1 MLSGKQKR
9 YLRSLAQN
17 QRAMFQ
23 IGKDGLSD
31 NLIHTV
37 DDALEAHE
45 LVKIKFLK
53 TVSEDH
59 DEIAFDLAMNTGSE
73 IVQTIGHTIVLYRR
87 AKEPKIILP

>member
-9 YLRSLAQN
+9 YLRSIAQT
-17 QRAMFQ
+17 QRALFQ

-37 DDALEAHE
+37 DDALEARE
-45 LVKIKFLK
+45 LIKIKMLK

-59 DEIAFDLAMNTGSE
+59 EEIIFDLARLTHSE
-73 IVQTIGHTIVLYRR
+73 IVQTIGNTFVLYRR
-87 AKEPKIILP
+87 SREPRITLP

>member
-9 YLRSLAQN
+9 YLRSIAQT
-17 QRAMFQ
+17 QRALFQ

-37 DDALEAHE
+37 DDALEARE
-45 LVKIKFLK
+45 LVKIKMLK

-59 DEIAFDLAMNTGSE
+59 EEIIFDLARLTHSE
-73 IVQTIGHTIVLYRR
+73 IVQTIGNTFVLYRR
-87 AKEPKIILP
+87 SREPRIILP

>member
-9 YLRSLAQN
+9 YLRSIAQT
-17 QRAMFQ
+17 QRALFQ

-37 DDALEAHE
+37 DGALEARE
-45 LVKIKFLK
+45 LVKIKMLK

-59 DEIAFDLAMNTGSE
+59 EEIIFDLARLTHSE
-73 IVQTIGHTIVLYRR
+73 IVQTIGNTFVLYRR
-87 AKEPKIILP
+87 SREPRIILP

>member
-9 YLRSLAQN
+9 YLRSIAQT
-17 QRAMFQ
+17 QRALFQ

-37 DDALEAHE
+37 DDALEARE
-45 LVKIKFLK
+45 LVKIKMLR

-59 DEIAFDLAMNTGSE
+59 EEIAFDLARLTHSE
-73 IVQTIGHTIVLYRR
+73 IVQTIGNTFVLYRR
-87 AKEPKIILP
+87 SRDPRIILP

>member
-9 YLRSLAQN
+9 YLRSIAQT
-17 QRAMFQ
+17 QRALFQ

-37 DDALEAHE
+37 DDALEARE
-45 LVKIKFLK
+45 LIKIKMLK

-59 DEIAFDLAMNTGSE
+59 EEIIFDLARLTHSE
-73 IVQTIGHTIVLYRR
+73 IVQTIGNTFVLYRR
-87 AKEPKIILP
+87 SREPRIILP

>member
-9 YLRSLAQN
+9 YLRSIAQT
-17 QRAMFQ
+17 QRALFQ

-37 DDALEAHE
+37 DDALEARE
-45 LVKIKFLK
+45 LVKVKMLK

-59 DEIAFDLAMNTGSE
+59 EEIIFDLARLTHSE
-73 IVQTIGHTIVLYRR
+73 IVQTIGNTFVLYRR
-87 AKEPKIILP
+87 SREPRIILP